1 MSKVAIIG
9 SGSWGLT
16 LAILLNEKGHKV
28 SVLCRRL
35 EKKIE
40 LETKRMDPKRLGEYK
55 IPDSIRFTYEPQEI
69 ADSEYL
75 VFAVPS
81 QHLRDLLIRVAPK
94 LNPSK
99 IVSVIKGIEAKSHK
113 TPSEILKEFFPSSY
127 IAVLTG
133 PSIAR
138 EVLKKIPTS
147 VVVAS
152 ENIDF
157 AKEVQNLFH
166 TGYFRVYYS
175 SDVKGCEL
183 GGAVKNVIAIAA
195 GILDGLG
202 YGANTKGALIVR
214 GAREMMRLGEKLG
227 ANPLTFSGLSG
238 IGDLITTCFSPFS
251 RNRIVGEAI
260 AKGKKPEDVLKEM
273 DMVAEGVET
282 SHVILEIA
290 QKVGVEVP
298 VVEYVHKILNGEIS
312 PQEAINGI
320 LNRPPKPEF
329 Y

>member
-1 MSKVAIIG
+1 MSKVAIVG

-16 LAILLNEKGHKV
+16 LAVLIQEKGHRV
-28 SVLCRRL
+28 TVLCRRM

-40 LETKRMDPKRLGEYK
+40 LETKRIDPKRLGDFR
-55 IPDSIRFTYEPQEI
+55 IPDSINFTIIPKEI
-69 ADSEYL
+69 GDSDYF
-75 VFAVPS
+75 VFAIPS
-81 QHLRDLLIRVAPK
+81 QHLRDVARK
-94 LNPSK
+94 ISFEIKPSK
-99 IVSVIKGIEAKSHK
+99 IISVIKGIESKTFK
-113 TPSEILKEFFPSSY
+113 TPSEILKEYFPSSK

-152 ENIDF
+152 EDTEY
-157 AKEVQNLFH
+157 AKEIQNLFH
-166 TGYFRVYYS
+166 TGYFRVYHS

-183 GGAVKNVIAIAA
+183 GGAIKNVIAIAA

-202 YGANTKGALIVR
+202 FGANTKGALIVR

-260 AKGKKPEDVLKEM
+260 ARGKKPEEILKEM
-273 DMVAEGVET
+273 DMVAEGIET
-282 SHVILEIA
+282 SHVIKEIA
-290 QKVGVEVP
+290 KKVGVEVP
-298 VVEYVHKILNGEIS
+298 VVEYVHRILIGEIS
-312 PQEAINGI
+312 PQEAINAI